1 MAKTIWN
8 VADRQ
13 SLLERVAA
21 LTSDAK
27 PLWGKMSVAQMTR
40 HCALAMQAATGELV
54 VKPKVTFFRH
64 WPMPALLIYWLPW
77 PPGAP
82 TAPELLV
89 TGTADFAES
98 QRLLQTTLERFAAR
112 GETATFAH
120 HAAFGVLSR
129 KDWGAL
135 TYRHI
140 DHHLRQFGA

>member
-8 VADRQ
+8 AADRQ

-21 LTSDAK
+21 LTSEAK
-27 PLWGKMSVAQMTR
+27 PFWGKMSVAQMTR
-40 HCALAMQAATGELV
+40 HCALAMQAATGELA
-54 VKPKVTFFRH
+54 VKPKETFFRH
-64 WPMPALLIYWLPW
+64 WPVPGLLIYWLPW
-77 PPGAP
+77 PKGAP

-89 TGTADFAES
+89 TETTDFAEN

-112 GETATFAH
+112 GETAAFVP

-135 TYRHI
+135 TYRHV